1 MRAARPTTCGDM
13 RLVHRAKWDPFCPVG
28 CSSRRRKAGGV
39 LALPKTRIAVIVV
52 LLLRGALETFFERRS
67 NLVTPTREQSVSLCF
82 YFAKSIGYYTK
93 HKSIEVCVLIS
104 KNKNI
109 QRGVRMGEQFCALN
123 ELFEKSLSNKETG
136 DMYHDLWHY
145 TSAMGLNGIL
155 GKGTAD
161 LSA

>member
-13 RLVHRAKWDPFCPVG
+13 RLVRATA
-28 CSSRRRKAGGV
+28 S
-39 LALPKTRIAVIVV
+39 
-52 LLLRGALETFFERRS
+52 S